1 MTCAPCAAPPT
12 PSACEY
18 WGRRAVHD
26 VSIDYYGV
34 NGAILAPM
42 RRASHAFEFFNIAQ
56 FKRDAAP
63 ASSTGTRPGQ
73 PRGASCRQIIA
84 SSKVSHALLA
94 SLAHARQDAAAQRDG
109 RLGDRITF
117 RESRQAAS
125 TKEHTS
131 GQLPIT
137 LEAIEEHGIKYQ
149 DHK

>member
-1 MTCAPCAAPPT
+1 MRLNSSISLNL
-12 PSACEY
+12 SAT
-18 WGRRAVHD
+18 RPRPRQ
-26 VSIDYYGV
+26 
-34 NGAILAPM
+34 L
-42 RRASHAFEFFNIAQ
+42 
-56 FKRDAAP
+56 
-63 ASSTGTRPGQ
+63 GTRPGQ

-84 SSKVSHALLA
+84 SSKVSHALLP

-137 LEAIEEHGIKYQ
+137 LEAIEEHGIKN
-149 DHK
+149 